1 MRNKR
6 IEYIIDEILD
16 QYAYADES
24 TRPWIIGFSGGK
36 DSTVLLMLVWIA
48 PVSYTHL
55 TLPTT

>member
-1 MRNKR
+1 MKNKR

-36 DSTVLLMLVWIA
+36 DSTVLLMLV
-48 PVSYTHL
+48 
-55 TLPTT
+55 